1 MTFLE
6 VRYTFSTEQRC
17 LFFPTTA
24 PVHPWIARARLAPLN
39 GLILL
44 QRLTFLLLFEC
55 TPTQEA
61 THQLLNQLIRPDSE
75 SFGPRCGRG
84 YKQVFAAQASGTMI
98 LFEKAP

>member
-55 TPTQEA
+55 TSNSRSYTPALKPAHT
-61 THQLLNQLIRPDSE
+61 P
-75 SFGPRCGRG
+75 
-84 YKQVFAAQASGTMI
+84 
-98 LFEKAP
+98 